1 MIEELIQKL
10 RAIYPKRDGGQGW
23 GVVPR
28 LLEKA
33 LAHGADVQR
42 IELGTANYAR
52 HCQKKGIAGTEFVQQ
67 ARTFYGPGQWWEEWA
82 DMDMRTPAEIAEDK
96 RWADLE
102 SRAKALGFTT
112 VDRSKGYATCEYAV
126 KAEEARKRLRVVE

>member
-1 MIEELIQKL
+1 MDELIRKL
-10 RAIYPKRDGGQGW
+10 KALYPKRDGGLGW

-33 LAHGADVQR
+33 LANGADVER

-67 ARTFYGPGQWWEEWA
+67 ARTFYGQGQWWEEWA
-82 DMDMRTPAEIAEDK
+82 DMDTRSPAEIALDK
-96 RWADLE
+96 QWQALE
-102 SRAKALGFTT
+102 ARAKALGFKE
-112 VDRSKGYATCEYAV
+112 VDRSKGLTVVEYAIRKEEEKRVELRLV
-126 KAEEARKRLRVVE
+126 K